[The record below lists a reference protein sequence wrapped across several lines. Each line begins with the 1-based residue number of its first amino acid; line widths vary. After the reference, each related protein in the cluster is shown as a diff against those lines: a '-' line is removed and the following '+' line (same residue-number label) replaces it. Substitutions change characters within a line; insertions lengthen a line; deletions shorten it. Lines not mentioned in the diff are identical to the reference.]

1 MTTSNCD
8 FITIIAPTAD
18 AAMRQFHEQ
27 GLDRAGYAIASQIG
41 RHSFQVVSAAGT
53 TPLFEDA
60 GMYAAIFMRCPQT
73 TR

>member
-1 MTTSNCD
+1 MITSDCD

-27 GLDRAGYAIASQIG
+27 GLDQAGYAIASQVG
-41 RHSFQVVSAAGT
+41 RHDFQVVSAEGT
-53 TPLFEDA
+53 KPLA
-60 GMYAAIFMRCPQT
+60 AASGMYAAIFMRCPQT